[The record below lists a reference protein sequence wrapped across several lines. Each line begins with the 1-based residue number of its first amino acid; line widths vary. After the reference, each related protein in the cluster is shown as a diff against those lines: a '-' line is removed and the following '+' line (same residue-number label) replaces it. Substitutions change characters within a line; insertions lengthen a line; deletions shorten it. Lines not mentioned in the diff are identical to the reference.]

1 MSDADPRLAALWAKT
16 EAPARDLVFELG
28 VEQAIARRRMLID
41 SATFAVIAVMLA
53 GAAVAVGPDLV
64 AGAKNLVVSFNA
76 AGPVLAAV
84 AAIGGA
90 LVWLRGEPEEA

>member
-1 MSDADPRLAALWAKT
+1 MTPTPGLPPSGPAT

-41 SATFAVIAVMLA
+41 SATFAVTGVMLA
-53 GAAVAVGPDLV
+53 GAAVALGPDLV
-64 AGAKNLVVSFNA
+64 AGARNLVVTFNA